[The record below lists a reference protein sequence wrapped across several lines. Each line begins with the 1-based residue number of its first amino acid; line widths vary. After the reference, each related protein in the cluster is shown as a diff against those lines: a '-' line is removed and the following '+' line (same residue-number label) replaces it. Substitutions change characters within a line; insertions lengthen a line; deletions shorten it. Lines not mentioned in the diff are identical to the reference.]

1 MAMTSLVIFHY
12 GLRVMAGALWSA
24 LSVAA
29 VAAELSFRTYRLG
42 SVEEAGSRAW
52 PLTADAMAVAA
63 DGTCLVVS
71 AMAGGAGEAVFYRD
85 GRWSG
90 MCEPVLPRWE
100 GGENLPTAAAISEEH
115 VWVAAAVGGRSFR
128 PEPGRADSTHFPGE
142 GVVWTGVCRFD
153 RAGKPAAFPGGR
165 TPTGSM
171 LVLHEFFD
179 TGEPHDPSG
188 GGLPPVEAKRPA
200 AVTGLWVH
208 EGEVFISDAAA
219 GKIRV
224 HDASTLQEKR
234 VFRAQAPGPLCVLAG
249 KLYVVE
255 GRSIVSTFTLNGR
268 RTGQVL
274 DEGSDLI
281 PGAIAPTAEGR
292 LMISDLGPTQ
302 QVHFYNMSGV
312 PTRVRTLGDELG
324 MDGPPRPGAA
334 GSRRLGRIT
343 GVGTDATGG
352 LYVAMSPPPGGCL
365 IRAFEPDRKSL
376 RWEWLGPA
384 LVGGADF
391 DPLSDQADI
400 ITATS
405 RYDLEVTRFP
415 DLSWQW
421 AAHTLNPFRHPQDS
435 RLELRSLPRFSTT
448 MVTLDRQ
455 RFQVRERHG
464 ASVHLEWYRH
474 TGSTA
479 APVAILSVGA
489 GASVS
494 PAAGR
499 LPSSP
504 PTAGAWF
511 WRDLNGDSLMTG
523 EETIAAPDVIA
534 SCRASHVDAAGTVW
548 LSGADGRLHQ
558 WPCLGMD
565 ADRLP
570 RYEVAGLVSRPAP
583 VEIHNTR
590 VFAHDAA
597 AGAFYAADG
606 ESGASS
612 HATDD
617 AAPGAGAGHKLFR
630 FDGWS
635 RGQEVGPPRW
645 GTTVA
650 AGPGGGGMAGV
661 SAAGDLVFALT
672 SPEEAVHVLDARSGA
687 LVGVI
692 PGDGRS
698 RLQGASAVLSIRA
711 RRDRDGSY
719 LILVQTADPTRCLI
733 HHLIHPAVA
742 ADPAPR

>member
-1 MAMTSLVIFHY
+1 MAMTSLGISHY

-29 VAAELSFRTYRLG
+29 VAADLSFRTYRLG
-42 SVEEAGSRAW
+42 PVEDGGSRAW
-52 PLTADAMAVAA
+52 PMTADAMAVAA

-71 AMAGGAGEAVFYRD
+71 ATAGGAGEAVFYRD

-100 GGENLPTAAAISEEH
+100 GGETLPAAAAISGEH
-115 VWVAAAVGGRSFR
+115 VWVAAAVGGRSVR
-128 PEPGRADSTHFPGE
+128 PEPGGGASTHLPGE

-165 TPTGSM
+165 TPAGSM

-179 TGEPHDPSG
+179 TGEPDDPSD

-281 PGAIAPTAEGR
+281 PGAIAPTTEGR
-292 LMISDLGPTQ
+292 LMISDLGPAQ

-334 GSRRLGRIT
+334 GPRRLGRIT
-343 GVGTDATGG
+343 GVGADATGG

-391 DPLSDQADI
+391 DPLSHQADI

-421 AAHTLNPFRHPQDS
+421 AAHTLNAFRHPQDP

-448 MVTLDRQ
+448 MVMLDRQ
-455 RFQVRERHG
+455 RFQVRARHG

-479 APVAILSVGA
+479 APVAILSVGPTPD
-489 GASVS
+489 

-499 LPSSP
+499 LPASP
-504 PTAGAWF
+504 PAAGAWL

-548 LSGADGRLHQ
+548 LGGADGRLHQ
-558 WPCLGMD
+558 LPCLGMD
-565 ADRLP
+565 ADLLP
-570 RYEVAGLVSRPAP
+570 RYDVAGLVSRPAP
-583 VEIHNTR
+583 VEIRNTR
-590 VFAHDAA
+590 VFAHDAV

-612 HATDD
+612 HATDE
-617 AAPGAGAGHKLFR
+617 AAPGAGHKLFR
-630 FDGWS
+630 FDGWA
-635 RGQEVGPPRW
+635 RGQEAGPPRW
-645 GTTVA
+645 GVPVA

-698 RLQGASAVLSIRA
+698 RLQGASAVPSIRA

-733 HHLIHPAVA
+733 HHLIHPAAA
-742 ADPAPR
+742 ADRAPR

>member
-1 MAMTSLVIFHY
+1 MVMTSLGIFHY

-29 VAAELSFRTYRLG
+29 VAADLSFRTYRLG
-42 SVEEAGSRAW
+42 PLEDGGSRAW

-71 AMAGGAGEAVFYRD
+71 ATAGGAGEAVFYRD

-90 MCEPVLPRWE
+90 MCEPVLPRWA
-100 GGENLPTAAAISEEH
+100 GGENLPAAAAISGEH
-115 VWVAAAVGGRSFR
+115 VWVAAAVGGRSVR
-128 PEPGRADSTHFPGE
+128 PDPGGGDSTHLPGE

-165 TPTGSM
+165 TPAGSM

-179 TGEPHDPSG
+179 TGEPDDPSG
-188 GGLPPVEAKRPA
+188 GGLPPVEAKRPT

-208 EGEVFISDAAA
+208 DGEVFISDAAA

-292 LMISDLGPTQ
+292 LMISDLGPAQ

-312 PTRVRTLGDELG
+312 PTRVRTLGDEFG
-324 MDGPPRPGAA
+324 MDGPPRLGAA
-334 GSRRLGRIT
+334 GPRRLGRIT
-343 GVGTDATGG
+343 GVGADATGG

-391 DPLSDQADI
+391 DPLSHQADI

-421 AAHTLNPFRHPQDS
+421 AAHTLNPFRHPQDP

-448 MVTLDRQ
+448 MITLDRQ

-479 APVAILSVGA
+479 APVAILSVGP
-489 GASVS
+489 SPTPD

-499 LPSSP
+499 LPASP
-504 PTAGAWF
+504 SAAGAWF

-548 LSGADGRLHQ
+548 LGGADGRLHQ
-558 WPCLGMD
+558 LPCLGMD
-565 ADRLP
+565 ADLLP
-570 RYEVAGLVSRPAP
+570 RYDVAGLVSRPAP
-583 VEIHNTR
+583 VEIRNTR
-590 VFAHDAA
+590 VFAHDAV

-612 HATDD
+612 QATDD
-617 AAPGAGAGHKLFR
+617 AAPGVGHRLFR
-630 FDGWS
+630 FDGWA
-635 RGQEVGPPRW
+635 RGQEAGPPRW
-645 GTTVA
+645 GATVA

-698 RLQGASAVLSIRA
+698 RLQGASAVPSIRA

-733 HHLIHPAVA
+733 HHLIHPAAA

>member
-1 MAMTSLVIFHY
+1 M
-12 GLRVMAGALWSA
+12 
-24 LSVAA
+24 
-29 VAAELSFRTYRLG
+29 
-42 SVEEAGSRAW
+42 
-52 PLTADAMAVAA
+52 
-63 DGTCLVVS
+63 
-71 AMAGGAGEAVFYRD
+71 
-85 GRWSG
+85 
-90 MCEPVLPRWE
+90 
-100 GGENLPTAAAISEEH
+100 
-115 VWVAAAVGGRSFR
+115 
-128 PEPGRADSTHFPGE
+128 
-142 GVVWTGVCRFD
+142 
-153 RAGKPAAFPGGR
+153 
-165 TPTGSM
+165 
-171 LVLHEFFD
+171 
-179 TGEPHDPSG
+179 
-188 GGLPPVEAKRPA
+188 
-200 AVTGLWVH
+200 
-208 EGEVFISDAAA
+208 
-219 GKIRV
+219 
-224 HDASTLQEKR
+224 
-234 VFRAQAPGPLCVLAG
+234 LAG

-312 PTRVRTLGDELG
+312 PTRVRTRGEELG

-334 GSRRLGRIT
+334 GPRRLGRIT
-343 GVGTDATGG
+343 GVGADATGG

-376 RWEWLGPA
+376 RWQWLGPA

-479 APVAILSVGA
+479 APVAILSVDA
-489 GASVS
+489 GASPS
-494 PAAGR
+494 LAAGR